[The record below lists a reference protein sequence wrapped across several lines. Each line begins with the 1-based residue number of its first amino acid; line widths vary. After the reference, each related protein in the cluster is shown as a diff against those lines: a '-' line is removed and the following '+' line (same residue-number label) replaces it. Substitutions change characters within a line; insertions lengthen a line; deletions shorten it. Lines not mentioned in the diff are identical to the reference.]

1 MSKFELYQHKYVNFD
16 AYVFQIVVPNDVSIF
31 GSARQDLFLNKCT
44 WGGRQSLYIKRV
56 HVKALDQP
64 IYHCDN
70 EGNSINTSACI
81 ANFIEKKIGC
91 NPHIQGSQYSLGL
104 PCTTKDQ
111 LLKLKYYLDMFPGFD
126 DKDVYNLT
134 GCKSSCEK
142 DVFSFVTEPIL
153 CHDQNFGQELILDV
167 MITDRWYEE
176 KEQYIIYDTDSFI
189 ADVGGYMGLILGF
202 SILSIYHE
210 IEALL
215 KRFIPLT
222 LCLAKRNI
230 GVEKSSEVV

>member
-1 MSKFELYQHKYVNFD
+1 
-16 AYVFQIVVPNDVSIF
+16 
-31 GSARQDLFLNKCT
+31 
-44 WGGRQSLYIKRV
+44 
-56 HVKALDQP
+56 
-64 IYHCDN
+64 
-70 EGNSINTSACI
+70 
-81 ANFIEKKIGC
+81 
-91 NPHIQGSQYSLGL
+91 
-104 PCTTKDQ
+104 
-111 LLKLKYYLDMFPGFD
+111 MFPGFD